1 MKNEEVIIFHLDLSI
16 NYVSYIK
23 NDLNNKNYHQE
34 KFCRCELDLNKI

>member
-23 NDLNNKNYHQE
+23 NVLNNKNYHQE
-34 KFCRCELDLNKI
+34 KFCRWELIFNRI